1 MKQLSKLTK
10 NFTRIDNQILQD
22 GSVSIEAKG
31 VYCYLV
37 SLPNDW
43 QFSLKNIAKA
53 LSVGEKKLTNIF
65 KELIALNLLKKWYY
79 NDENGYKR
87 LEICL
92 YDYSTRENPTMP
104 KGEVGL
110 ATQNRDIKNTKPY
123 NKEQILHSQKGV
135 LENTTQNRELQ
146 DMPNTETPLN
156 ANENPTMPKGEVG
169 YTIYNTKKESNKEIN
184 MTKEQDFFS
193 KEIFENLSTS
203 DSIKEHLNNLDK
215 KNKAIFEKEFLA
227 YKQEFAKKLYEN
239 SNDKVG
245 ISLELWIKYILSK
258 DKAIK
263 NKKRHCTLKAIEKDF
278 KSLFKLQE
286 MGILEKRIDDAL
298 ESSWQGIWFDS
309 DAQKYNS
316 GNFQRQY
323 NATKGNSGESFFS
336 DNPDDYINPNTPG
349 VKSVNG
355 AVYEVDMFE
364 LLGRKD

>member
-1 MKQLSKLTK
+1 MKWLNNIYQNGFLMLPKESVRHLGALKSICLSYM
-10 NFTRIDNQILQD
+10 ID
-22 GSVSIEAKG
+22 
-31 VYCYLV
+31 
-37 SLPNDW
+37 
-43 QFSLKNIAKA
+43 IAKYA
-53 LSVGEKKLTNIF
+53 F
-65 KELIALNLLKKWYY
+65 
-79 NDENGYKR
+79 ENGKDAFFCKIEKMSEE
-87 LEICL
+87 LGI
-92 YDYSTRENPTMP
+92 DKKT
-104 KGEVGL
+104 
-110 ATQNRDIKNTKPY
+110 AIKII
-123 NKEQILHSQKGV
+123 KEFETAGV
-135 LENTTQNRELQ
+135 LEYTQ
-146 DMPNTETPLN
+146 PNGTDRTKFYTI
-156 ANENPTMPKGEVG
+156 NENAIIELLHIGEWKKSTSHCG
-169 YTIYNTKKESNKEIN
+169 KNPHSIHIYNNNKESIITN
-184 MTKEQDFFS
+184 KEQDFFS

-215 KNKAIFEKEFLA
+215 KNKVIFEKEFLA
-227 YKQEFAKKLYEN
+227 YKQKFAKKLYEN
-239 SNDKVG
+239 SNDRVG

-263 NKKRHCTLKAIEKDF
+263 NKKRYCTLKAIEKDF

>member
-1 MKQLSKLTK
+1 MKWLNNIYQNGFLMLPKESVRHLGALKSVCLSYM
-10 NFTRIDNQILQD
+10 ID
-22 GSVSIEAKG
+22 
-31 VYCYLV
+31 
-37 SLPNDW
+37 
-43 QFSLKNIAKA
+43 IAKYA
-53 LSVGEKKLTNIF
+53 F
-65 KELIALNLLKKWYY
+65 
-79 NDENGYKR
+79 ENGKDAFFCKIEKMSEE
-87 LEICL
+87 LGI
-92 YDYSTRENPTMP
+92 DKKT
-104 KGEVGL
+104 
-110 ATQNRDIKNTKPY
+110 AIKII
-123 NKEQILHSQKGV
+123 KEFETAGV
-135 LENTTQNRELQ
+135 LEYTQ
-146 DMPNTETPLN
+146 PNGTDRTKFYTI
-156 ANENPTMPKGEVG
+156 NENAIIELLHIGEWKKSTSHCG
-169 YTIYNTKKESNKEIN
+169 KNPHSIHIYNNNKESIITN
-184 MTKEQDFFS
+184 KEQDFFS

-239 SNDKVG
+239 SNDRVG

-323 NATKGNSGESFFS
+323 NATKGNSGESLFS